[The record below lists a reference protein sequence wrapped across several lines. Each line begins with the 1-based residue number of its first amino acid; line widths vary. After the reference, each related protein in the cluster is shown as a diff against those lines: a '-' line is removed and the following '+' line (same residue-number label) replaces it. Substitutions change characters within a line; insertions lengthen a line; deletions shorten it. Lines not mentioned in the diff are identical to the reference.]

1 MGYIKYFCVLV
12 SLLML
17 ASAIISSVFTTV
29 PAYYGYNRKVYN
41 LDPRLKILSTKP
53 ARP

>member
-1 MGYIKYFCVLV
+1 
-12 SLLML
+12 ML

-29 PAYYGYNRKVYN
+29 PAYYGYNRKVYK
-41 LDPRLKILSTKP
+41 LDPSLKILSTKP